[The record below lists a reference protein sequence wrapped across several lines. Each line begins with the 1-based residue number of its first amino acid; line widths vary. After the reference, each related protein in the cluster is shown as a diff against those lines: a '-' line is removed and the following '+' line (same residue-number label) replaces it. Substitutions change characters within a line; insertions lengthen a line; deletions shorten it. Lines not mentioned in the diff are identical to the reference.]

1 MGQTFES
8 FNDLLNEN
16 KDRIFNLLF
25 RLSGDYHTAEDLFQE
40 TFLRAYRGFDRYEGR
55 SALSTW
61 LHAIAVNVFKD
72 HTRRSRKDRY
82 EKMVADTEGF
92 LSGDQ
97 TGDPEAAL
105 LMKERQEH
113 LQRLLVSLKPALRVP
128 VVLFYIDG
136 LSIREIAAVTGKSES
151 SIKVSLHRARK
162 LLKTE
167 LGREG

>member
-1 MGQTFES
+1 VCQTFEN

-25 RLSGDYHTAEDLFQE
+25 RLTGDYHTAEDLFQE
-40 TFLRAYRGFDRYEGR
+40 TFLRAYRGFDHYEGR

-61 LHAIAVNVFKD
+61 LHAIAVNVFRD

-92 LSGDQ
+92 LSEDQ
-97 TGDPEAAL
+97 TGDPEATL
-105 LMKERQEH
+105 LMKERQED